1 MAVPARIC
9 TLYVTT
15 DLRELRDG
23 RRASAPDVS
32 RAGSGVSVPVCASAV
47 GLAEA
52 SSNSSVVCSSFVI
65 SDMTLAPSSRL
76 VGGVEMGGDALDVAR
91 AVTRRGRLTDA
102 GAGRATVPT
111 YTREWREVAP
121 NKVRMGQSG
130 LHCAACR
137 RNRHGDY
144 VGVRSVAG

>member
-1 MAVPARIC
+1 MSTWARRLDQPWPS
-9 TLYVTT
+9 TERLA
-15 DLRELRDG
+15 G
-23 RRASAPDVS
+23 RVA
-32 RAGSGVSVPVCASAV
+32 GVSSQ
-47 GLAEA
+47 
-52 SSNSSVVCSSFVI
+52 
-65 SDMTLAPSSRL
+65 
-76 VGGVEMGGDALDVAR
+76 AR